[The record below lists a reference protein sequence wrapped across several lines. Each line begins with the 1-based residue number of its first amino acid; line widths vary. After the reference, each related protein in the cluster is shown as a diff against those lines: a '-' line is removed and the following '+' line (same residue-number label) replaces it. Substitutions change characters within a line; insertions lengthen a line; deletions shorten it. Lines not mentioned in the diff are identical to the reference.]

1 LTTQY
6 KKPLPV
12 ITTEAQ
18 EFWDGCKNEEL
29 LIQKCS
35 DCGTLRWTPRPM
47 CHECTSMKSG
57 WAKVS
62 GKGTVYSYTIV
73 YHPVHPGFVEEVPY
87 TVVLVDLEEGG
98 VRFLSNLV
106 DCPIEGVKVGMPV
119 EVVFEPVTPEVTL
132 PKFRPAKG

>member
-1 LTTQY
+1 MTTQY

-12 ITTEAQ
+12 ITTEAR
-18 EFWDGCKNEEL
+18 EFWEGCKNGEL

-35 DCGTLRWTPRPM
+35 DCGTLRWFPRPM
-47 CHECTSMKSG
+47 CHECTSMESE

-62 GKGTVYSYTIV
+62 GNGTVYSYTIV
-73 YHPVHPGFVEEVPY
+73 YHPVHSGFAEEVPY

-106 DCPIEGVKVGMPV
+106 ECPIEEVKVGMAV